1 MGRDPVKNSVTA
13 GNDDGEKLRL
23 ERVDILAHDVD
34 QVIFHDHL
42 AVSHLVGV
50 ESVRLLRRN
59 DCLLLRCKLLLL
71 RCDLE
76 GKDGASHAELLLVE
90 QYVSVVE
97 ACTRKGLLHGTLDWF
112 HDTVDAT
119 AVVVELDKH

>member
-1 MGRDPVKNSVTA
+1 MGRDPVKNSVSA

-42 AVSHLVGV
+42 TVSHLVGV

-59 DCLLLRCKLLLL
+59 DCLLLCCKLLLL
-71 RCDLE
+71 RHDLE
-76 GKDGASHAELLLVE
+76 GQDGAPYAELFPVE
-90 QYVSVVE
+90 QDISVVE
-97 ACTRKGLLHGTLDWF
+97 ACPREGLLHGALDWF
-112 HDTVDAT
+112 HDAVDAT
-119 AVVVELDKH
+119 AVVVELD